1 MNKVLVKLSCIYIFY
16 IRGSARKKEFLVKV
30 GITHVLN
37 TAAGIGFGQVNT
49 GPEFYADCGIR
60 YLGLDLIDA
69 PRTRIIDY
77 FDQGVN
83 FMDECLR
90 NNGEESS
97 LSFI

>member
-1 MNKVLVKLSCIYIFY
+1 M
-16 IRGSARKKEFLVKV
+16 VKV

-90 NNGEESS
+90 NNGEQLSP
-97 LSFI
+97 SFI